1 MYDGIFLPFI
11 FKSIFMEVEVA
22 KPYGVQRS
30 KEEIISILEECRK
43 SNLNVKE
50 FVKTKGIHEATYYN
64 WRNKYGGKQKKQKAE
79 SGFATLKINPSP
91 ATHAATLFA
100 EVRGIK
106 IYHYVPS
113 SYLKELIG

>member
-1 MYDGIFLPFI
+1 
-11 FKSIFMEVEVA
+11 MELELT
-22 KPYGVQRS
+22 KRSGVQHS

-43 SNLNVKE
+43 SNLKIKE

-64 WRNKYGGKQKKQKAE
+64 WRNKYGDKKSKEKRAAF
-79 SGFATLKINPSP
+79 STLKINPSP
-91 ATHAATLFA
+91 VTNTVNLFA
-100 EVRGIK
+100 EVGEIK